1 MPLETNVATFAC
13 SGRRNSWLCFAAG
26 RKPLKTTF
34 ISTSKLNYLKNLI
47 AMQNDY
53 YEDPRLQAA
62 AEREDFER
70 ENDNAVP
77 QTKYAKRRRML
88 EKDDWY
94 SILDSERED

>member
-1 MPLETNVATFAC
+1 
-13 SGRRNSWLCFAAG
+13 
-26 RKPLKTTF
+26 
-34 ISTSKLNYLKNLI
+34 
-47 AMQNDY
+47 MQNDY

>member
-1 MPLETNVATFAC
+1 
-13 SGRRNSWLCFAAG
+13 
-26 RKPLKTTF
+26 
-34 ISTSKLNYLKNLI
+34 
-47 AMQNDY
+47 MQNDY

-77 QTKYAKRRRML
+77 QTKYAKRRGML